1 MNVMKK
7 AMSIIVFF
15 AVLLLLGSAAT
26 NNAIDGV
33 KGFQAPIF
41 KVERNDS
48 VVSLDDMRGHWVLL
62 QFWSSSDA
70 PSRIAGKQYTAIEQK
85 LNDGQSAERFHLLS
99 VNMDRSERLFRE
111 IVRRDGL
118 SAETQFHIEGNR
130 ANQLINDY
138 HLESGMQS
146 FLIDP
151 SGRIVAKNPTEQTL
165 TQLTCD

>member
-1 MNVMKK
+1 M
-7 AMSIIVFF
+7 AIIVIF
-15 AVLLLLGSAAT
+15 AVLLGLGSAASSS
-26 NNAIDGV
+26 AVDGTI
-33 KGFQAPIF
+33 GSQAPMF
-41 KVERNDS
+41 KIERADS
-48 VVSLDDMRGHWVLL
+48 SVALDNMKGKWVLL
-62 QFWSSSDA
+62 QFWASSDA
-70 PSRIAGKQYTAIEQK
+70 ASRIACKNYSELEQ
-85 LNDGQSAERFHLLS
+85 NQRSSNPGERFHLLA
-99 VNMDRSERLFRE
+99 VNLDRSERLFRE